1 MKRSASQLI
10 LSADGFMGI
19 INDEE
24 IKRLEGERQFGDKLR
39 PHIKQLLVQMG
50 GFRTKRLRE
59 FASRLYDLAA
69 LMFYLENTVS
79 MNRRTVPSLRQSKA
93 RYHRALIQVRHSL
106 THLVKA
112 GKIVQM
118 EIDLGL
124 KKNLLDLGSP
134 RSGLLRLEKEIMR
147 LECMMAALIKPDLRT
162 RKEEQ
167 SAALF
172 PWKFEHLDLPANEG
186 SNAVQSLVTE
196 LLEGELKRFTGNKVS
211 DQGIYRFISGFFG
224 AVGYS
229 VTAGN
234 AKTMLYRSRAREK
247 QSGSLSG

>member
-124 KKNLLDLGSP
+124 KKNLLDLGS
-134 RSGLLRLEKEIMR
+134 
-147 LECMMAALIKPDLRT
+147 
-162 RKEEQ
+162 
-167 SAALF
+167 
-172 PWKFEHLDLPANEG
+172 